1 MIEELFPSKN
11 ITNKGTGCWVDEN
24 PEMQEAFLTRMTK
37 LLLYG
42 AVLLPGCIS
51 ISSGERTVREETV
64 STPTLGQQL
73 LDLKA
78 DYDRGRISEQEYNQR
93 RQRLLQGG

>member
-1 MIEELFPSKN
+1 MRMI
-11 ITNKGTGCWVDEN
+11 
-24 PEMQEAFLTRMTK
+24 K
-37 LLLYG
+37 LLLCG
-42 AVLLPGCIS
+42 AMLLAGCIS
-51 ISSGERTVREETV
+51 ISGGERTVREETV
-64 STPTLGQQL
+64 TTPTLGQQL

>member
-1 MIEELFPSKN
+1 MRIAIISL
-11 ITNKGTGCWVDEN
+11 C
-24 PEMQEAFLTRMTK
+24 A
-37 LLLYG
+37 
-42 AVLLPGCIS
+42 AVVLSGCIS

-64 STPTLGQQL
+64 TTPTLGQQL
-73 LDLKA
+73 MDLKA

>member
-1 MIEELFPSKN
+1 M
-11 ITNKGTGCWVDEN
+11 
-24 PEMQEAFLTRMTK
+24 RMTK

-42 AVLLPGCIS
+42 AVLLSGCIS

-64 STPTLGQQL
+64 TTPTLGQQL